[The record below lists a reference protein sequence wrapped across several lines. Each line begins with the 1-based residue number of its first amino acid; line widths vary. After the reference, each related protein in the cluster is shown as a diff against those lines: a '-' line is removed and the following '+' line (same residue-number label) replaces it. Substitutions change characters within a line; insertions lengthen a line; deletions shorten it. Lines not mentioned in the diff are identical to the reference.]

1 MKLKKFIKNLI
12 TFNYVAAEFNVLALE
27 HVINE
32 EYKKDPAD
40 LHQWAMKTLKEL
52 KKNTVTVSDVDYYYT
67 EPRFHKKSTK
77 LLGIILSYLGLG
89 TEGSSKYGFERQ
101 PIFFYGRKKVRLFN
115 TLNRTM
121 EEATLQRGKSIRLAI
136 RFVKNYIHLIRNIES
151 YRSKLLEFREQ
162 SKENASWDKLFS
174 SQNEK

>member
-1 MKLKKFIKNLI
+1 MNYALMGALLFLTSSYLISSLKG
-12 TFNYVAAEFNVLALE
+12 
-27 HVINE
+27 
-32 EYKKDPAD
+32 KDRKVKVKA
-40 LHQWAMKTLKEL
+40 
-52 KKNTVTVSDVDYYYT
+52 
-67 EPRFHKKSTK
+67 
-77 LLGIILSYLGLG
+77 ILSYLGLG

-151 YRSKLLEFREQ
+151 YRSKLLEFREH